1 MGHLLVGGQVLLFI
15 TRQGECCASP
25 LMEWMIIN
33 IGEPAVAV
41 VVNRPLLKLDHNA

>member
-25 LMEWMIIN
+25 LMERMVIN

-41 VVNRPLLKLDHNA
+41 VVKRSQLILDHNA